1 MTLSGNCK
9 GSKDGT
15 RPSGLSRE
23 IDFMGASVN
32 QTEDLLFAILVQLI
46 LMIGAARLLNTA
58 LRRLGQPGV
67 IGEIIAGLL
76 LGPSLVGH
84 FFPEFSRAVFGAKA
98 SPPIVVISQIGLIL
112 LMFQIG
118 MDFEFG
124 HLRNRR
130 NSRGV
135 IAIAVAS
142 ISVPFCLG
150 LLIGYWSGPV
160 LAPGVDHRVYSL
172 FCGVGLA
179 ITAVPILG
187 RILREFG
194 LTRTDV
200 GVVAISAAAVNDVAG
215 WILLAGVSAY
225 AAATF
230 STAHVVLQV
239 GGLLLL
245 VAVLWFILRPFVNWL
260 VARSPLHD
268 GDVPANLMAG
278 VICMMLVLSICTYRL
293 GIFAIFGGFAAGLL
307 FHHHVELVNA
317 WRRQVGRFVM
327 VFFLPVFFTFTG
339 LRTNVLGLATLTDVQ
354 WLVAVLAASILG
366 KVVPVYLAGRLS
378 GFDRHQSWV
387 LGTLMNTR
395 ALMELI
401 VLNIGYDMGFIPQKV
416 FTMLVIMAVVT
427 TVMTGPLLKVLLPR
441 TGHVIP
447 LGVEA

>member
-1 MTLSGNCK
+1 MT
-9 GSKDGT
+9 
-15 RPSGLSRE
+15 
-23 IDFMGASVN
+23 ASVH
-32 QTEDLLFAILVQLI
+32 QTEDLLFSILVQLI
-46 LMIGAARLLNTA
+46 LMIGFARLLNTT
-58 LRRLGQPGV
+58 LRRFGQPGV
-67 IGEIIAGLL
+67 IGEIIAGLA

-84 FFPEFSRAVFGAKA
+84 FFPQFSHAVFGDKA
-98 SPPIVVISQIGLIL
+98 SAPIVIISQIGLIL

-130 NSRGV
+130 NSRGL
-135 IAIAVAS
+135 IAIALAS
-142 ISVPFCLG
+142 IGVPFCLG
-150 LLIGYWSGPV
+150 LTIGHLSAPV
-160 LAPGVDHRVYSL
+160 LAPAIDSTVYSL

-200 GVVAISAAAVNDVAG
+200 GVVAISAAAVNDVVG

-225 AAATF
+225 AAAHF
-230 STAHVVLQV
+230 SAARIGLQV

-245 VAVLWFILRPFVNWL
+245 LAVLWFVLRPLVNWL
-260 VARSPLHD
+260 VANNPLRD
-268 GDVPANLMAG
+268 GDVPANLMAV
-278 VICMMLVLSICTYRL
+278 VICLMLVLSICTYKL

-307 FHHHVELVNA
+307 FHRHEDFVNT

-339 LRTNVLGLATLTDVQ
+339 LRTNVLGLSTLGDLQ
-354 WLVAVLAASILG
+354 WLAIILAASILG
-366 KVVPVYLAGRLS
+366 KIIPVYIASRIT

-401 VLNIGYDMGFIPQKV
+401 VLNIGYDLGFIPQKV

-427 TVMTGPLLKVLLPR
+427 TIMTGPLLKVLLPR
-441 TGHVIP
+441 AGHVIP
-447 LGVEA
+447 VGVEA